1 MQHRRFFIRLKLGED
16 VKISGQTTD
25 SGGGDVGHSLMKEL
39 QKLYIIDPNH
49 FEVSFCALHGVQL
62 TFANPIKTVYGEG
75 RIGKRNAMQL
85 LFVTYA
91 TQENPKDERT

>member
-49 FEVSFCALHGVQL
+49 FALYMGC
-62 TFANPIKTVYGEG
+62 N
-75 RIGKRNAMQL
+75 L
-85 LFVTYA
+85 LLQILLKLYMEKVV
-91 TQENPKDERT
+91 